1 MAFKTKL
8 DFSNNRQVKQ
18 NIETITVLS
27 GATSFGVP
35 FSSLPSG
42 PNLTTTGLTST
53 STFLLST
60 FSGNSATTVYSWY
73 DPFMETAISSL
84 LPITPTNSG
93 ITQHASGFT
102 GNPYVMIDGN
112 SVATAYTGVTFDLT
126 PIAMYDLGGG
136 NYVGSVQS
144 DFVDYYSASTLDFT
158 GRTIWN
164 DVSGIT
170 RTQDLIITNNANVG
184 SIFTCIDS
192 EGKGNWIPVSAATN
206 QYFTSGSTGYYSIK
220 TINDSGTDAT
230 GNYAFAEGNNTLALG
245 TYSHAEGRD
254 SIATGDTS
262 HVEGFDTKAYG
273 DNSHA
278 QNRST
283 SALGYSSHAEGY
295 YTIAQGEISHSEG
308 NYTIAQGDN
317 SHAEG
322 DTTQA
327 NGNASHAE
335 NYNTQAFG
343 LASHAEG
350 IYTQAIGEASHA
362 EGNNSR
368 ANGNISHAEG
378 YNTRANGEISHA
390 EGWTTISSG
399 LYSHAE
405 GAESI
410 ASGAISHAEGYSIAS
425 GDTSHAEGY
434 ETIAGGDY
442 SHAEG
447 LSTRAMNTSS
457 HAEGDGSIASGQTSH
472 AEGYQTKA
480 YGLYSHTEGDNT
492 IASGEASHA
501 GGSNTIASGITSFV
515 HGYNSV
521 AGGASTI
528 VLGANITGLNSN
540 TTYVDQLNIM
550 TIGSTAF
557 ANDIRI
563 DANGNLTTN
572 TSDERLKENI
582 TPLSNALLTINALQG
597 VSYQWKDKNAGT
609 DAVKLGFIAQQV
621 NNIDS
626 RLVFTNPVDGYMGLH
641 IDGIIP
647 LLVEA
652 VKELSSGITISN
664 NTHLETQTILAED
677 NNIDLNYSGT
687 VETAIG
693 GGITIL
699 HAMGVDLGAE
709 LITDENGNWKTN
721 NDFIP
726 NKITIPNYT
735 PSGST
740 DINGNLGN
748 VTRDD
753 DYLYIKSSTGWKRTN
768 LESF

>member
-1 MAFKTKL
+1 MGFTTKL

-42 PNLTTTGLTST
+42 PNLTTTGITST

-84 LPITPTNSG
+84 VPITLINSG
-93 ITQHASGFT
+93 VTQNASGFT
-102 GNPYVMIDGN
+102 GNPYVIIDGN

-126 PIAMYDLGGG
+126 PIAIYDLGGG
-136 NYVGSVQS
+136 NYIGSVQS
-144 DFVDYYSASTLDFT
+144 DFVDYYSATTLDFT

-170 RTQDLIITNNANVG
+170 RTQELIITKNATVG

-192 EGKGNWIPVSAATN
+192 EGKGNWIAASAATN
-206 QYFTSGSTGYYSIK
+206 QYFTLGSVGNYSIK
-220 TINDSGTDAT
+220 AVNDSDIDAT
-230 GNYAFAEGNNTLALG
+230 NDYAFAEGNGSLAAG
-245 TYSHAEGRD
+245 FASHAEGYNTQ
-254 SIATGDTS
+254 A
-262 HVEGFDTKAYG
+262 
-273 DNSHA
+273 N
-278 QNRST
+278 NN
-283 SALGYSSHAEGY
+283 SSHAEGSD
-295 YTIAQGEISHSEG
+295 TIASGSI
-308 NYTIAQGDN
+308 

-327 NGNASHAE
+327 NGYS
-335 NYNTQAFG
+335 
-343 LASHAEG
+343 SHAEG
-350 IYTQAIGEASHA
+350 ANTIAQGDVSHAEGNLTQAIGFASHA
-362 EGNNSR
+362 EGN
-368 ANGNISHAEG
+368 G
-378 YNTRANGEISHA
+378 
-390 EGWTTISSG
+390 
-399 LYSHAE
+399 
-405 GAESI
+405 
-410 ASGAISHAEGYSIAS
+410 
-425 GDTSHAEGY
+425 
-434 ETIAGGDY
+434 TIAQGNY
-442 SHAEG
+442 
-447 LSTRAMNTSS
+447 
-457 HAEGDGSIASGQTSH
+457 
-472 AEGYQTKA
+472 
-480 YGLYSHTEGDNT
+480 
-492 IASGEASHA
+492 SHA
-501 GGSNTIASGITSFV
+501 GGSGSIANGETSFV
-515 HGYNSV
+515 HGSDSI
-521 AGGASTI
+521 AIGIGTI
-528 VLGANITGLNSN
+528 VLGNSITGTTDN
-540 TTYVDQLNIM
+540 TTYVDQLNIK

-582 TPLSNALLTINALQG
+582 TPLSEALLTINALQG
-597 VSYQWKDKNAGT
+597 VSYQWKDRNAGT
-609 DAVKLGFIAQQV
+609 DAVRLGFIAQQV
-621 NNIDS
+621 NSVDS
-626 RLVFTNPVDGYMGLH
+626 RLVFTNPVDEYMGIH

-693 GGITIL
+693 GGITVL
-699 HAMGVDLGAE
+699 HAMGIDLAAE
-709 LITDENGNWKTN
+709 LITDTNGNWTTN

-726 NKITIPNYT
+726 NKITIPNFT

-753 DYLYIKSSTGWKRTN
+753 DYLYIKSSTGWKRIN

>member
-1 MAFKTKL
+1 MGFTTKL

-42 PNLTTTGLTST
+42 PNLTTTGITST

-84 LPITPTNSG
+84 VPITLINSG
-93 ITQHASGFT
+93 VTQNASGFT
-102 GNPYVMIDGN
+102 GNPYVIIDGN

-126 PIAMYDLGGG
+126 PIAIYDLGGG
-136 NYVGSVQS
+136 NYIGSVQS
-144 DFVDYYSASTLDFT
+144 DFVDYYSATTLDFT

-170 RTQDLIITNNANVG
+170 RTQELIITKNATVG

-192 EGKGNWIPVSAATN
+192 EGKGNWIAASAATN
-206 QYFTSGSTGYYSIK
+206 QYFTLGSVGNYSIK
-220 TINDSGTDAT
+220 AVNDSDIDAT
-230 GNYAFAEGNNTLALG
+230 NDYAFAEGNGSLAAG
-245 TYSHAEGRD
+245 FASHAEGYNTQ
-254 SIATGDTS
+254 A
-262 HVEGFDTKAYG
+262 
-273 DNSHA
+273 N
-278 QNRST
+278 NN
-283 SALGYSSHAEGY
+283 SSHAEGSD
-295 YTIAQGEISHSEG
+295 TIASGSI
-308 NYTIAQGDN
+308 

-327 NGNASHAE
+327 NGYS
-335 NYNTQAFG
+335 
-343 LASHAEG
+343 SHAEG
-350 IYTQAIGEASHA
+350 ANTIAQGDVSHAEGNLTQAIGFASHA
-362 EGNNSR
+362 EGN
-368 ANGNISHAEG
+368 G
-378 YNTRANGEISHA
+378 
-390 EGWTTISSG
+390 
-399 LYSHAE
+399 
-405 GAESI
+405 
-410 ASGAISHAEGYSIAS
+410 
-425 GDTSHAEGY
+425 
-434 ETIAGGDY
+434 TIAQGNY
-442 SHAEG
+442 
-447 LSTRAMNTSS
+447 
-457 HAEGDGSIASGQTSH
+457 
-472 AEGYQTKA
+472 
-480 YGLYSHTEGDNT
+480 
-492 IASGEASHA
+492 SHA
-501 GGSNTIASGITSFV
+501 GGSGSIANGETSFV
-515 HGYNSV
+515 HGSDSI
-521 AGGASTI
+521 ADGIGTI
-528 VLGANITGLNSN
+528 VLGNSITGTTDN
-540 TTYVDQLNIM
+540 TTYVDQLNIK

-582 TPLSNALLTINALQG
+582 TPLSEALLTINALQG
-597 VSYQWKDKNAGT
+597 VSYQWKDRNAGT
-609 DAVKLGFIAQQV
+609 DAVRLGFIAQQV
-621 NNIDS
+621 NSVDS
-626 RLVFTNPVDGYMGLH
+626 RLVFTNPVDEYMGIH

-693 GGITIL
+693 GGITVL
-699 HAMGVDLGAE
+699 HAMGIDLAAE
-709 LITDENGNWKTN
+709 LITDTNGNWTTN

-726 NKITIPNYT
+726 NKITIPNFT

>member
-1 MAFKTKL
+1 MGFTTKL
-8 DFSNNRQVKQ
+8 DFSNNRQVRQ

-42 PNLTTTGLTST
+42 PNLTTTGITST

-84 LPITPTNSG
+84 VPITLINSG
-93 ITQHASGFT
+93 VTQNASGFT
-102 GNPYVMIDGN
+102 GNPYVIIDGN

-126 PIAMYDLGGG
+126 PIAIYDLGGG
-136 NYVGSVQS
+136 NYIGSVQS
-144 DFVDYYSASTLDFT
+144 DFVDYYSATTLDFT

-170 RTQDLIITNNANVG
+170 RTQELIITKNATVG

-192 EGKGNWIPVSAATN
+192 EGKGNWIAASAATN
-206 QYFTSGSTGYYSIK
+206 QYFTLGSVGNYSIK
-220 TINDSGTDAT
+220 AVNDSDIDAT
-230 GNYAFAEGNNTLALG
+230 NDYAFAEGNGSLAAG
-245 TYSHAEGRD
+245 YTSHAEGYNTQ
-254 SIATGDTS
+254 ANG
-262 HVEGFDTKAYG
+262 
-273 DNSHA
+273 N
-278 QNRST
+278 
-283 SALGYSSHAEGY
+283 SSHAEGSD
-295 YTIAQGEISHSEG
+295 TIASGSI
-308 NYTIAQGDN
+308 

-327 NGNASHAE
+327 NGYSSHAQGTNTIAQGDVSHAE
-335 NYNTQAFG
+335 GNLTQANGFVSHAEG
-343 LASHAEG
+343 SNTIAQGGGSHAEGGYTQANGDWSHAEGVETIASDYASHAEG
-350 IYTQAIGEASHA
+350 D
-362 EGNNSR
+362 
-368 ANGNISHAEG
+368 
-378 YNTRANGEISHA
+378 
-390 EGWTTISSG
+390 TTISSG
-399 LYSHAE
+399 SGSHAE
-405 GAESI
+405 GVGTI
-410 ASGAISHAEGYSIAS
+410 ASGRGSHAEGIA
-425 GDTSHAEGY
+425 
-434 ETIAGGDY
+434 TIA
-442 SHAEG
+442 
-447 LSTRAMNTSS
+447 
-457 HAEGDGSIASGQTSH
+457 I
-472 AEGYQTKA
+472 
-480 YGLYSHTEGDNT
+480 
-492 IASGEASHA
+492 GEYSHA
-501 GGSNTIASGITSFV
+501 GGAGSTASGSTSFV
-515 HGYNSV
+515 HGSGSTAN
-521 AGGASTI
+521 GIGTI
-528 VLGANITGLNSN
+528 VLGSFITGTTDN
-540 TTYVDQLNIM
+540 TTYVNLLNVK

-582 TPLSNALLTINALQG
+582 TPLSEALLKINALQG
-597 VSYQWKDKNAGT
+597 VSYQWKDRNAGT
-609 DAVKLGFIAQQV
+609 DAVRLGFIAQQV
-621 NNIDS
+621 NSVDS
-626 RLVFTNPVDGYMGLH
+626 RLVFTNPVDEYMGIH

-693 GGITIL
+693 GGITVL
-699 HAMGVDLGAE
+699 HAMGIDLAAE
-709 LITDENGNWKTN
+709 FITDTNGNWITN

>member
-1 MAFKTKL
+1 MGFTTKL

-42 PNLTTTGLTST
+42 PNLTTTGITST

-84 LPITPTNSG
+84 VPITLINSG
-93 ITQHASGFT
+93 VTQNASGFT
-102 GNPYVMIDGN
+102 GNPYVIIDGN

-126 PIAMYDLGGG
+126 PIAIYDLGGG
-136 NYVGSVQS
+136 NYIGSVQS
-144 DFVDYYSASTLDFT
+144 DFVDYYSATTLDFT

-170 RTQDLIITNNANVG
+170 RTQELIITKNATVG

-192 EGKGNWIPVSAATN
+192 EGKGNWIAASAATN
-206 QYFTSGSTGYYSIK
+206 QYFTLGSVGNYSIK
-220 TINDSGTDAT
+220 AVNDSDIDAT
-230 GNYAFAEGNNTLALG
+230 NDYAFAEGNGSLAAG
-245 TYSHAEGRD
+245 FASHAEGYNTQ
-254 SIATGDTS
+254 A
-262 HVEGFDTKAYG
+262 
-273 DNSHA
+273 N
-278 QNRST
+278 NN
-283 SALGYSSHAEGY
+283 SSHAEGSD
-295 YTIAQGEISHSEG
+295 TIASGSI
-308 NYTIAQGDN
+308 

-327 NGNASHAE
+327 NGYS
-335 NYNTQAFG
+335 
-343 LASHAEG
+343 SHAEG
-350 IYTQAIGEASHA
+350 ANTIAQGDVSHAEGNLTQAIGFASHA
-362 EGNNSR
+362 EGN
-368 ANGNISHAEG
+368 G
-378 YNTRANGEISHA
+378 
-390 EGWTTISSG
+390 
-399 LYSHAE
+399 
-405 GAESI
+405 
-410 ASGAISHAEGYSIAS
+410 
-425 GDTSHAEGY
+425 
-434 ETIAGGDY
+434 TIAQGDY
-442 SHAEG
+442 SHAG
-447 LSTRAMNTSS
+447 GS
-457 HAEGDGSIASGQTSH
+457 GSIA
-472 AEGYQTKA
+472 
-480 YGLYSHTEGDNT
+480 N
-492 IASGEASHA
+492 GE
-501 GGSNTIASGITSFV
+501 TSFV
-515 HGYNSV
+515 HGSDSI
-521 AGGASTI
+521 AIGIGTI
-528 VLGANITGLNSN
+528 VLGNSITGTTDN
-540 TTYVDQLNIM
+540 TTYVDQLNIK

-582 TPLSNALLTINALQG
+582 TPLSEALLTINALQG
-597 VSYQWKDKNAGT
+597 VSYQWKDRNAGT
-609 DAVKLGFIAQQV
+609 DAVRLGFIAQQV
-621 NNIDS
+621 NSVDS
-626 RLVFTNPVDGYMGLH
+626 RLVFTNPVDEYMGIH

-693 GGITIL
+693 GGITVL
-699 HAMGVDLGAE
+699 HAMGIDLAAE
-709 LITDENGNWKTN
+709 LITDTNGNWTTN

-726 NKITIPNYT
+726 NKITIPNFT

>member
-1 MAFKTKL
+1 MGFTTKL

-42 PNLTTTGLTST
+42 PNLTTTGITST

-84 LPITPTNSG
+84 VPITLINSG
-93 ITQHASGFT
+93 VTQNASGFT
-102 GNPYVMIDGN
+102 GNPYVIIDGN

-126 PIAMYDLGGG
+126 PIAIYDLGGG
-136 NYVGSVQS
+136 NYIGSVQS
-144 DFVDYYSASTLDFT
+144 DFVDYYSATTLDFT

-170 RTQDLIITNNANVG
+170 RTQELIITKNATVG

-192 EGKGNWIPVSAATN
+192 EGKGNWIAASAATN
-206 QYFTSGSTGYYSIK
+206 QYFTLGSVGNYSIK
-220 TINDSGTDAT
+220 AVNDSDIDAT
-230 GNYAFAEGNNTLALG
+230 NDYAFAEGNGSLAAG
-245 TYSHAEGRD
+245 FASHAEGYNTQ
-254 SIATGDTS
+254 A
-262 HVEGFDTKAYG
+262 
-273 DNSHA
+273 N
-278 QNRST
+278 NN
-283 SALGYSSHAEGY
+283 SSHAEGSD
-295 YTIAQGEISHSEG
+295 TIASGSI
-308 NYTIAQGDN
+308 

-327 NGNASHAE
+327 NGYS
-335 NYNTQAFG
+335 
-343 LASHAEG
+343 SHAEG
-350 IYTQAIGEASHA
+350 ANTIAQGDVSHAEGNLTQAIGFASHA
-362 EGNNSR
+362 EGN
-368 ANGNISHAEG
+368 G
-378 YNTRANGEISHA
+378 
-390 EGWTTISSG
+390 
-399 LYSHAE
+399 
-405 GAESI
+405 
-410 ASGAISHAEGYSIAS
+410 
-425 GDTSHAEGY
+425 
-434 ETIAGGDY
+434 TIAQGNY
-442 SHAEG
+442 
-447 LSTRAMNTSS
+447 
-457 HAEGDGSIASGQTSH
+457 
-472 AEGYQTKA
+472 
-480 YGLYSHTEGDNT
+480 
-492 IASGEASHA
+492 SHA
-501 GGSNTIASGITSFV
+501 GGSGSIANGETSFV
-515 HGYNSV
+515 HGSDSI
-521 AGGASTI
+521 AIGIGTI
-528 VLGANITGLNSN
+528 VLGNSITGTTDN
-540 TTYVDQLNIM
+540 TTYVDQLNIK

-582 TPLSNALLTINALQG
+582 TPLSEALLTINALQG
-597 VSYQWKDKNAGT
+597 VSYQWKDRNAGT
-609 DAVKLGFIAQQV
+609 DAVRLGFIAQQV
-621 NNIDS
+621 NSVDS
-626 RLVFTNPVDGYMGLH
+626 RLVFTNPVDEYMGIH

-693 GGITIL
+693 GGITVL
-699 HAMGVDLGAE
+699 HAMGIDLAAE
-709 LITDENGNWKTN
+709 LITDTNGNWTTN

-726 NKITIPNYT
+726 NKITIPNFT

>member
-1 MAFKTKL
+1 MGFTTKL

-42 PNLTTTGLTST
+42 PNLTTTGITST

-84 LPITPTNSG
+84 VPITLINSG
-93 ITQHASGFT
+93 VTQNASGFT
-102 GNPYVMIDGN
+102 GNPYVIIDGN

-126 PIAMYDLGGG
+126 PIAIYDLGGG
-136 NYVGSVQS
+136 NYIGSVQS
-144 DFVDYYSASTLDFT
+144 DFVDYYSATTLDFT

-170 RTQDLIITNNANVG
+170 RTQELIITKNATVG

-192 EGKGNWIPVSAATN
+192 EGKGNWIAASAATN
-206 QYFTSGSTGYYSIK
+206 QYFTLGSVGNYSIK
-220 TINDSGTDAT
+220 AVNDSDIDAT
-230 GNYAFAEGNNTLALG
+230 NDYAFAEGNGSLAAG
-245 TYSHAEGRD
+245 FASHAEGYNTQ
-254 SIATGDTS
+254 A
-262 HVEGFDTKAYG
+262 
-273 DNSHA
+273 N
-278 QNRST
+278 NN
-283 SALGYSSHAEGY
+283 SSHAEGSD
-295 YTIAQGEISHSEG
+295 TIASGPI
-308 NYTIAQGDN
+308 

-327 NGNASHAE
+327 NGYS
-335 NYNTQAFG
+335 
-343 LASHAEG
+343 SHAEG
-350 IYTQAIGEASHA
+350 ANTIAQGDVSHAEGNLTQAIGFASHA
-362 EGNNSR
+362 EGN
-368 ANGNISHAEG
+368 G
-378 YNTRANGEISHA
+378 
-390 EGWTTISSG
+390 
-399 LYSHAE
+399 
-405 GAESI
+405 
-410 ASGAISHAEGYSIAS
+410 
-425 GDTSHAEGY
+425 
-434 ETIAGGDY
+434 TIAQGDY
-442 SHAEG
+442 SHAG
-447 LSTRAMNTSS
+447 GS
-457 HAEGDGSIASGQTSH
+457 GSIANR
-472 AEGYQTKA
+472 E
-480 YGLYSHTEGDNT
+480 
-492 IASGEASHA
+492 
-501 GGSNTIASGITSFV
+501 TSFV
-515 HGYNSV
+515 HGSDSI
-521 AGGASTI
+521 ADGIGTI
-528 VLGANITGLNSN
+528 VLGNSITGTTDN
-540 TTYVDQLNIM
+540 TTYVDQLNIK

-582 TPLSNALLTINALQG
+582 TPLSEALLTINALQG
-597 VSYQWKDKNAGT
+597 VSYQWKDRNAGT
-609 DAVKLGFIAQQV
+609 DAVRLGFIAQQV
-621 NNIDS
+621 NSVDS
-626 RLVFTNPVDGYMGLH
+626 RLVFTNPVDEYMGIH

-693 GGITIL
+693 GGITVL
-699 HAMGVDLGAE
+699 HAMGIDLAAE
-709 LITDENGNWKTN
+709 LITDTNGNWTTN

-726 NKITIPNYT
+726 NKITIPNFT